1 MVYAALSPRNAPSAP
16 ATMTSTR
23 GYGAGFSVL
32 AAATPPMMT
41 VVSLGTIGTTESRK
55 AMMKMTPRNHQFDA
69 QSPRVS
75 VRSVIQLKIPASM
88 RTAG

>member
-1 MVYAALSPRNAPSAP
+1 MEYEKLSPRNAPIAP
-16 ATMTSTR
+16 ATITSTR
-23 GYGAGFSVL
+23 GYGASLVL
-32 AAATPPMMT
+32 TATPPMMT

-69 QSPRVS
+69 QSPSVS